1 MCRTQNVRPANFA
14 SLYGVAVSF
23 CHSKRRSV
31 MDHEMENFQK
41 DSLAS
46 VRQMKAGKTERT
58 TEVKLSI
65 AAEARAKVGLS
76 QSAFAQLLGVSLRT
90 LQDWEQGRRRP
101 AGAARTLLRV
111 ASQHPEALR
120 DLKAI

>member
-1 MCRTQNVRPANFA
+1 
-14 SLYGVAVSF
+14 
-23 CHSKRRSV
+23 

-41 DSLAS
+41 DLLAS
-46 VRQMKAGKTERT
+46 VRQMKAGKAERA
-58 TEVKLSI
+58 TEVTLSV

-101 AGAARTLLRV
+101 TGAAQTLLRV

-120 DLKAI
+120 DLQAI